1 MWSSCGIR
9 SSSDVCRVP
18 RGPSTRYTA
27 RVGCTTDSTAHHGGL
42 HLARSRG
49 HAGPPALAQS
59 LASCVLRGNHQ
70 CLELSGVIAQPPPMI
85 GPNLTDR
92 PTAHATQRNNMLT
105 MIPLEIR
112 VLRCID
118 LSTDACAGF
127 RILYDEVYDI
137 RTELNFRTA

>member
-1 MWSSCGIR
+1 M
-9 SSSDVCRVP
+9 
-18 RGPSTRYTA
+18 
-27 RVGCTTDSTAHHGGL
+27 
-42 HLARSRG
+42 
-49 HAGPPALAQS
+49 
-59 LASCVLRGNHQ
+59 LRGNHQ

-112 VLRCID
+112 ALRCID